1 MADANHLMRA
11 ALESEG
17 VRLRPTRGLISA
29 HGAPA
34 DYLLDEPEGME

>member
-17 VRLRPTRGLISA
+17 VRLRPAFPLISD

-34 DYLLDEPEGME
+34 DHLRNEPEGMD